1 MKTKLSGRVH
11 QALVCR
17 AGRYSANHHIIISI
31 NECECYAI
39 LENLKSI
46 YIYQQIKEVLASECL
61 TTLTG
66 WQEGDLATNDS
77 HKSYSKSAYL
87 QAECPSSCISK
98 QCQSSKGNC
107 LQSRKIFL
115 SSSMDSCVKGHHTAP
130 FVWCHKP
137 DNGHFTADVCVCVCY
152 RKSTALYRVAQ
163 EHQAVFFLFL
173 PFFIASRAPAY
184 FWTSELRPCNGPV
197 CAGPGRG
204 EELVG
209 VSDVCMMYRKAGL
222 SRSEQL
228 VRYLCW
234 TPLDVA
240 YCLA

>member
-87 QAECPSSCISK
+87 QAECPSSCISNSVK
-98 QCQSSKGNC
+98 A
-107 LQSRKIFL
+107 
-115 SSSMDSCVKGHHTAP
+115 VKGTVFNPGKYSFHHPWTPAWRDITP
-130 FVWCHKP
+130 HPLSDATNLTMDTSLPTC
-137 DNGHFTADVCVCVCY
+137 VCVCVTGNQQH
-152 RKSTALYRVAQ
+152 STGWLKNTRLSSFF
-163 EHQAVFFLFL
+163 FFLSLLRAELL
-173 PFFIASRAPAY
+173 P
-184 FWTSELRPCNGPV
+184 TSGPQSWDHV
-197 CAGPGRG
+197 TVQCALAQG
-204 EELVG
+204 EE
-209 VSDVCMMYRKAGL
+209 RN
-222 SRSEQL
+222 
-228 VRYLCW
+228 W
-234 TPLDVA
+234 
-240 YCLA
+240 